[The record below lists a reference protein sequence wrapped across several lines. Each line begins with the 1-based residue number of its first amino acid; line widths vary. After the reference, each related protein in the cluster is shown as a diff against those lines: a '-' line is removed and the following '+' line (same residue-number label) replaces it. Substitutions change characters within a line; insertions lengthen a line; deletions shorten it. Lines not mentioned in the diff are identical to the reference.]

1 MLLNKA
7 FLAFDYV
14 QTNLQRQTAV
24 LMSSIMF
31 GGIQKRRRQGDTIV
45 FSDDF
50 FFPLSLICEQ
60 ENKTKKNLTQT

>member
-1 MLLNKA
+1 
-7 FLAFDYV
+7 
-14 QTNLQRQTAV
+14 
-24 LMSSIMF
+24 MSSIMF